1 MSLSPSSIHF
11 DSQTRVFLL
20 RLERSLYALRVS
32 DDGRVLHAGSGALPP
47 QSGEEILSSLVEY
60 GEPNYVWEQQ
70 ATRFELPTFGDVSYH
85 DVALKVAFPQLA
97 APLGEHESENLPVRD
112 LRLRYQSH
120 EIRTDAKPA
129 LAPQHGRAPRK
140 SQPRET
146 LCVRLKDLS
155 YDFFV
160 TLFYRL
166 TPEHDIIERWIEVEN
181 GCAFEVE
188 VESLSFGTV
197 HLPQG
202 EYEVTRTAG
211 TWVREFV
218 PLRQNLE
225 QGRLVLD
232 QQGLN
237 TGHSFNPF
245 FLMNHRGAAS
255 ETAGEVHFGA
265 LAYSGNWSLRFEAL
279 PTRAVRVL
287 GGYESSDFALALAPG
302 EKHLTPAFIH
312 GTSGEGW
319 GGASRKLHGFALDYV
334 LPGFADDEFR
344 PVLYNSW
351 EATYFDLSFEGQSE
365 LARVAASVGVE
376 LFCVDDGWFGAR
388 RSDNAGLGDWTVS
401 PDVFPD
407 GLGPLIAEVK
417 RLGMKFGL
425 WVEPEMVNPDS
436 DLYRAHPDW
445 VLHFPGRPRTQVRQ
459 QLLLDFGR
467 PEVVEFIFNSLN
479 SLLEEY
485 EIDFFK
491 WDMNRYATEPGSAV
505 GKSIWRRH
513 VEAVYGIM
521 DRLRAA
527 HPQLSIQSCS
537 GGGGRIDLGILG
549 RTDQVWT
556 SDNTD
561 AHDRVTIQ
569 DGFSLA
575 YPPRAMESWV
585 THDKNHQTGR
595 LSSLDLRFD
604 VAMRG
609 ALGIGTVLSALPE
622 EELVAYRRKIAF
634 YKKIRP
640 IVQGGQL
647 HRLVAED
654 GISIWQTVSP
664 DGSQAVYSAVVT
676 GQLQG
681 IFRAPTRL
689 RGLVPEAIYALCDE
703 KEEEVARLSGFQ
715 LMALGVPGEDAGG
728 GLGRVVRSRTLHLQ
742 RVS

>member
-1 MSLSPSSIHF
+1 
-11 DSQTRVFLL
+11 
-20 RLERSLYALRVS
+20 
-32 DDGRVLHAGSGALPP
+32 
-47 QSGEEILSSLVEY
+47 
-60 GEPNYVWEQQ
+60 
-70 ATRFELPTFGDVSYH
+70 
-85 DVALKVAFPQLA
+85 
-97 APLGEHESENLPVRD
+97 
-112 LRLRYQSH
+112 
-120 EIRTDAKPA
+120 
-129 LAPQHGRAPRK
+129 
-140 SQPRET
+140 
-146 LCVRLKDLS
+146 
-155 YDFFV
+155 
-160 TLFYRL
+160 
-166 TPEHDIIERWIEVEN
+166 
-181 GCAFEVE
+181 
-188 VESLSFGTV
+188 
-197 HLPQG
+197 
-202 EYEVTRTAG
+202 
-211 TWVREFV
+211 
-218 PLRQNLE
+218 
-225 QGRLVLD
+225 
-232 QQGLN
+232 
-237 TGHSFNPF
+237 
-245 FLMNHRGAAS
+245 
-255 ETAGEVHFGA
+255 
-265 LAYSGNWSLRFEAL
+265 
-279 PTRAVRVL
+279 
-287 GGYESSDFALALAPG
+287 
-302 EKHLTPAFIH
+302 
-312 GTSGEGW
+312 
-319 GGASRKLHGFALDYV
+319 
-334 LPGFADDEFR
+334 
-344 PVLYNSW
+344 
-351 EATYFDLSFEGQSE
+351 
-365 LARVAASVGVE
+365 
-376 LFCVDDGWFGAR
+376 
-388 RSDNAGLGDWTVS
+388 
-401 PDVFPD
+401 
-407 GLGPLIAEVK
+407 
-417 RLGMKFGL
+417 MKFGL

-527 HPQLSIQSCS
+527 HPNLSIQSCS